1 MIKLKLI
8 LLILCGLILFTN
20 LNADIEIRFKINN
33 EIVTNI
39 DISDEKNYLIFLKPN
54 LKILSD
60 EELTKIAE
68 ESIIREIIK
77 KKEIDRVYKNQ
88 ENSKFIEEVKKSLF
102 RYKNVKNENEF
113 IKLTKVNRINYK
125 GILTKMKYEAM
136 WNELVFQKYST
147 FIKIDKKNLSEELK
161 EKISKIKKYEY
172 NLSEILYEVN
182 SDETSNDKYNKILE
196 YAKKSDFKTAAT
208 KFSISNSSS
217 KGGEIGWVK
226 ETLLSKSLNDILSKM
241 NNGEISKSIKNPNGY
256 LILKVNDK
264 REMKQVINFKKEL
277 NDLVNFEKNRQLNQF
292 SLLFYKK
299 LKQNIK
305 INEY

>member
-8 LLILCGLILFTN
+8 LLILCGLILFTK

-77 KKEIDRVYKNQ
+77 KKETDRVYKNQ

-125 GILTKMKYEAM
+125 GILINGPTSIFLKIY
-136 WNELVFQKYST
+136 LV
-147 FIKIDKKNLSEELK
+147 L
-161 EKISKIKKYEY
+161 
-172 NLSEILYEVN
+172 
-182 SDETSNDKYNKILE
+182 
-196 YAKKSDFKTAAT
+196 
-208 KFSISNSSS
+208 
-217 KGGEIGWVK
+217 
-226 ETLLSKSLNDILSKM
+226 
-241 NNGEISKSIKNPNGY
+241 ISKSHGRIIDQSVSLSKQPN
-256 LILKVNDK
+256 
-264 REMKQVINFKKEL
+264 
-277 NDLVNFEKNRQLNQF
+277 
-292 SLLFYKK
+292 
-299 LKQNIK
+299 
-305 INEY
+305 

>member
-1 MIKLKLI
+1 MSGGADYTILPLKALH
-8 LLILCGLILFTN
+8 
-20 LNADIEIRFKINN
+20 
-33 EIVTNI
+33 
-39 DISDEKNYLIFLKPN
+39 
-54 LKILSD
+54 LS
-60 EELTKIAE
+60 K
-68 ESIIREIIK
+68 
-77 KKEIDRVYKNQ
+77 
-88 ENSKFIEEVKKSLF
+88 
-102 RYKNVKNENEF
+102 
-113 IKLTKVNRINYK
+113 
-125 GILTKMKYEAM
+125 
-136 WNELVFQKYST
+136 
-147 FIKIDKKNLSEELK
+147 
-161 EKISKIKKYEY
+161 KISLQTIYTKAALPSGRGKK
-172 NLSEILYEVN
+172 VK
-182 SDETSNDKYNKILE
+182 DTPILE

>member
-1 MIKLKLI
+1 MRLLMI
-8 LLILCGLILFTN
+8 
-20 LNADIEIRFKINN
+20 
-33 EIVTNI
+33 NI
-39 DISDEKNYLIFLKPN
+39 
-54 LKILSD
+54 
-60 EELTKIAE
+60 TK
-68 ESIIREIIK
+68 
-77 KKEIDRVYKNQ
+77 
-88 ENSKFIEEVKKSLF
+88 
-102 RYKNVKNENEF
+102 
-113 IKLTKVNRINYK
+113 
-125 GILTKMKYEAM
+125 
-136 WNELVFQKYST
+136 FQNT
-147 FIKIDKKNLSEELK
+147 Q
-161 EKISKIKKYEY
+161 
-172 NLSEILYEVN
+172 
-182 SDETSNDKYNKILE
+182 
-196 YAKKSDFKTAAT
+196 KKSDFKTAAT